1 MRPEVPLLAFLLMPL
16 TLALPACQKLS
27 GPDANPLE
35 LRTYSVPKG
44 AARSLETVVKDVFD
58 TGANTPPVGRASITP
73 DGRLAVVA
81 PRNVQAG
88 VQSLVDDVSKNPPAA
103 EPTIDLHYW
112 LLVGR
117 PASTPSAAPPD
128 AKEIEGALAEIQRTS
143 GPQTFTGFQRMD
155 LATLNT
161 MTGTI
166 EAENLKIRQHA
177 VQTEDGVLAAIKID
191 LVRNPGR
198 LDTMVHLAP
207 DQVVVLASTRPQAG
221 DAGDGATLYYLVRVA
236 PRADGRH
243 P

>member
-1 MRPEVPLLAFLLMPL
+1 
-16 TLALPACQKLS
+16 
-27 GPDANPLE
+27 
-35 LRTYSVPKG
+35 
-44 AARSLETVVKDVFD
+44 
-58 TGANTPPVGRASITP
+58 
-73 DGRLAVVA
+73 
-81 PRNVQAG
+81 
-88 VQSLVDDVSKNPPAA
+88 VDDVSKSPPAV

-117 PASTPSAAPPD
+117 PAPTPSVAPPD

-143 GPQTFTGFQRMD
+143 GPQTFTGFQRVD

-161 MTGTI
+161 MSGRI
-166 EAENLKIRQHA
+166 EAENLKINQHA
-177 VQTEDGVLAAIKID
+177 VQTEDGVVASIKID
-191 LVRNPGR
+191 LVKNPGR
-198 LDTMVHLAP
+198 LDTMVHLVP